1 MQEVRTEDSVG
12 RILCHDLTQIIRGV
26 TKDARFRKGHVV
38 QKEDIPI
45 LLSMGKEH
53 LYVWEEDAAML
64 HEEDAAAI
72 LRDLCLNAGMS
83 AGEPKEGKIE
93 IKAEIDGVFYVDR
106 KRFQAVNML
115 PDMSMATIPQY
126 MPVKKGTKLAGMRIV
141 PLMIEKERMEQ
152 VKRVAGKEPL
162 FTLRPYKAMKVGVV
176 TTGSEVAK
184 GLINDG
190 FTPVLAQKLKA
201 FGLAVD
207 AHRISDDGIENTK
220 AAILELLDLGM
231 DMILCTGGMS
241 VDPDDRT
248 PAAIR
253 DSGAEVVSYGAPILP
268 GAMFLVA
275 YMERDDRVI
284 PILGLP
290 GCVMFETA
298 TVFDIFLPR
307 ILTGERLRR
316 EDIVGLGIGGLC
328 MHCRV
333 CHFPVCGF
341 GKE

>member
-1 MQEVRTEDSVG
+1 MQEIKTEDAVG
-12 RILCHDLTQIIRGV
+12 RTLCHDLTQIVRGV

-38 QKEDIPI
+38 QSEDIPV

-53 LYVWEEDAAML
+53 LYVWEDDETMM
-64 HEEDAAAI
+64 HEEEAAAI
-72 LRDLCLNAGMS
+72 LRDLCLNEGMI
-83 AGEPKEGKIE
+83 ATPPKEGKIE
-93 IKAEIDGVFYVDR
+93 IIADRDGVFWVDR
-106 KRFQAVNML
+106 ERFQAVNML

-126 MPVKKGTKLAGMRIV
+126 MPVKKGAKLAGMRIV
-141 PLMIEKERMEQ
+141 PLMIKRERMEE
-152 VKRVAGKEPL
+152 VRRVAGHEPL
-162 FTLRPYKAMKVGVV
+162 FALRPYKEMKVGVV

-184 GLINDG
+184 GLIKDG
-190 FTPVLAQKLKA
+190 FTPVLEEKLNA
-201 FGLAVD
+201 FSLTVNE
-207 AHRISDDGIENTK
+207 HRVSDDGIENTK

-253 DSGAEVVSYGAPILP
+253 DSGADIVTYGAPILP

-275 YMERDDRVI
+275 YAERADRTI
-284 PILGLP
+284 PVLGLP
-290 GCVMFETA
+290 GCVMYEPA

-316 EDIVGLGIGGLC
+316 EDIVRLGIGGLC
-328 MHCRV
+328 MHCKV
-333 CHFPVCGF
+333 CHFPVCAF

>member
-1 MQEVRTEDSVG
+1 MQEIRTEDAVG
-12 RILCHDLTQIIRGV
+12 RTLCHDLTQIIRGV

-38 QKEDIPI
+38 QTEDIPV

-53 LYVWEEDAAML
+53 LYVWDADETMM
-64 HEEDAAAI
+64 HEEEAAEI
-72 LRDLCLNAGMS
+72 LRDLCLSDGMS
-83 AGEPKEGKIE
+83 ATEPKEGKIE
-93 IKAEIDGVFYVDR
+93 IIAEIDGVFCVDR
-106 KRFQAVNML
+106 ERFQAVNSL
-115 PDMSMATIPQY
+115 PDMSMATIPQR

-141 PLMIEKERMEQ
+141 PLMIERARMEE

-162 FTLRPYKAMKVGVV
+162 FTLRPYKNMKVGVV

-184 GLINDG
+184 GLIRDG
-190 FTPVLAQKLKA
+190 FTPVLEAKLNA
-201 FGLAVD
+201 FGLTVN
-207 AHRISDDGIENTK
+207 AHRVSDDGIENTK

-248 PAAIR
+248 PVAIR
-253 DSGAEVVSYGAPILP
+253 DSGADIVAYGAPILP
-268 GAMFLVA
+268 GAMFLVS
-275 YMERDDRVI
+275 YVEREGRTI
-284 PILGLP
+284 PVLGLP
-290 GCVMFETA
+290 GCVMYEPA

-316 EDIVGLGIGGLC
+316 EDIVSLGIGGFC
-328 MHCRV
+328 MHCKV
-333 CHFPVCGF
+333 CHFPVCAF